1 MKRNRISIFSLTAVL
16 VLGLAT
22 VAFADGGWGYGSRM
36 GIDGDGAMMGSGYGS
51 HMDGAMMGSGYGGHM
66 MERGNT
72 DHMHPWDAY
81 DGPHHHDDHVWNN
94 LSSADAAR
102 MKVSQE
108 RFYQNTR
115 VLRDRINAKAS
126 ALDREMNK
134 LNPNRDRVLRLRKEL
149 SDLQGQ
155 FDQKAVAH
163 RLDVHKLLHDNH
175 YQGNGYGYEG
185 R

>member
-1 MKRNRISIFSLTAVL
+1 MKRNRMTIFSLAAVL

-22 VAFADGGWGYGSRM
+22 IAFADSGWGYGSRM
-36 GIDGDGAMMGSGYGS
+36 GD
-51 HMDGAMMGSGYGGHM
+51 DGAMMGSGYGGHM
-66 MERGNT
+66 MERGDT
-72 DHMHPWDAY
+72 GHMQRWDAY
-81 DGPHHHDDHVWNN
+81 DGPHHHDDNVWNN
-94 LSSADAAR
+94 LSPADATR
-102 MKVSQE
+102 MKVSQQ

-115 VLRDRINAKAS
+115 VLRDRINAKRS

-134 LNPNRDRVLRLRKEL
+134 LNPNRDRVLQLRKQL

-163 RLDVHKLLHDNH
+163 RLDVHKLLHDNN